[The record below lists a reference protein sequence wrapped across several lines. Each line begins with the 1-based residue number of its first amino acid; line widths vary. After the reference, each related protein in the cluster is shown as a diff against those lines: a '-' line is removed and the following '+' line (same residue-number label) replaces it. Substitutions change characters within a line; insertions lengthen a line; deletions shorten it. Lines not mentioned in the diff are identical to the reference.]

1 MRPSDIGETIR
12 KSALNTGRYL
22 NEMAK
27 SGLVQEPD
35 GKKSFYEITDKDRDY
50 LENPPEE
57 IEGEEL
63 ERTTQVKH
71 RRELQE
77 ILREELQRPIINLI

>member
-35 GKKSFYEITDKDRDY
+35 GKKSFYEITDKGRDY

-63 ERTTQVKH
+63 ERTTERNHREEPQRGSTERKH
-71 RRELQE
+71 RGYD
-77 ILREELQRPIINLI
+77 